1 MQSSQS
7 GTGQI
12 AAAIA
17 AAAVANRV
25 PPPSPAQIAHGHEE
39 NEPAPHETVAHLL
52 GRLTG
57 KPDGTETADTPS

>member
-12 AAAIA
+12 AAAIK
-17 AAAVANRV
+17 AAAVANRGPV
-25 PPPSPAQIAHGHEE
+25 HSPAQLAHGHEE
-39 NEPAPHETVAHLL
+39 TEPAPHESVAHLL

>member
-7 GTGQI
+7 STGQV

-17 AAAVANRV
+17 AAAAANRG
-25 PPPSPAQIAHGHEE
+25 PAHSPARIAHGHEE
-39 NEPAPHETVAHLL
+39 NEPAPHESVAHLL

-57 KPDGTETADTPS
+57 KPSVTETADTPS